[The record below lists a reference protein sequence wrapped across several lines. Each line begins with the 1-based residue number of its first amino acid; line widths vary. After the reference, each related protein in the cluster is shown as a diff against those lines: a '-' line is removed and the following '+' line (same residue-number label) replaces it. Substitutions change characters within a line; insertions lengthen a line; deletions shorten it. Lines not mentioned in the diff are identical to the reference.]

1 MTIIECMFSI
11 SPIPKPG
18 DNNDSII
25 YNYMLSHKERRLPLV
40 MKGPDP
46 TKGMTWSQGCMQQP
60 FRTGLAHKV
69 QKEVARFI
77 HEFKTKEE
85 VELIWYLPGID
96 FRPVFFLICTI

>member
-40 MKGPDP
+40 MKGPDSP
-46 TKGMTWSQGCMQQP
+46 IKSRAEGYEGSP
-60 FRTGLAHKV
+60 HKRHDMVIRLHAAAV
-69 QKEVARFI
+69 QNRSS
-77 HEFKTKEE
+77 T
-85 VELIWYLPGID
+85 
-96 FRPVFFLICTI
+96 